1 VEVNVAEG
9 KDEQS
14 TGFDLEHPSSK
25 MGDLVVSDEV
35 RTQIKEVID
44 AGRVRIDVLD
54 GWKLR
59 RAIGSGVGLTV
70 LLSGKPGVGKTLT
83 AEIIAS
89 ELGLPLGRVDG
100 SKVVSKWVGETQK
113 NIGALLRDAKLDGA
127 VLFFDEADALFAK
140 RVSKVETANDRFA
153 NLETN
158 YLLQALERYDGI
170 VVLATNIDTAIDP
183 AFKRRILYKIELLA
197 PDAKERAL
205 IWRSILDRSEVPRE
219 AGVDFEALGKF
230 VDMSGGNI
238 KNAILRA
245 CYRASTLDVKVS
257 EELLRDAAEAEHAH
271 TGALR

>member
-1 VEVNVAEG
+1 MAHEAEG
-9 KDEQS
+9 G
-14 TGFDLEHPSSK
+14 TGFDLEHPAAR
-25 MGDLVVSDEV
+25 MHDLVVVDEV
-35 RTQIKEVID
+35 RAQIQEVID
-44 AGRVRIDVLD
+44 AGRVRNTVLD

-70 LLSGKPGVGKTLT
+70 ILSGKPGVGKTLT
-83 AEIIAS
+83 AEIFAS
-89 ELGLPLGRVDG
+89 ELDRPLARVDG

-113 NIGALLRDAKLDGA
+113 NIGALLGDAKLDNA

-140 RVSKVETANDRFA
+140 RVAKVETANDRFA

-183 AFKRRILYKIELLA
+183 AFKRRILYKIELPA
-197 PDAKERAL
+197 PDAPQRAL
-205 IWRSILDRSEVPRE
+205 IWRGILERSEVPRE
-219 AGVDFEALGKF
+219 ANIDFEALGKF

-245 CYRASTLDVKVS
+245 CYRASTLSIRVS

>member
-1 VEVNVAEG
+1 MADRIDG
-9 KDEQS
+9 QG

-25 MGDLVVSDEV
+25 LTDLVVSGEV
-35 RTQIKEVID
+35 RAQIAEVID
-44 AGRVRIDVLD
+44 AGRARTQVLD
-54 GWKLR
+54 GWRLR

-70 LLSGKPGVGKTLT
+70 ILSGKPGVGKTLT

-89 ELGLPLGRVDG
+89 ELRRPLGRVDG

-140 RVSKVETANDRFA
+140 RVQKVESANDRFA

-183 AFKRRILYKIELLA
+183 AFKRRILYKIEIPS

-205 IWRSILDRSEVPRE
+205 IWRGILERSEVPRE
-219 AGVDFEALGKF
+219 QAIDFEALGKF

-245 CYRASTLDVKVS
+245 CYRAATLEVKVS
-257 EELLRDAAEAEHAH
+257 EELLREAAEAEHAH